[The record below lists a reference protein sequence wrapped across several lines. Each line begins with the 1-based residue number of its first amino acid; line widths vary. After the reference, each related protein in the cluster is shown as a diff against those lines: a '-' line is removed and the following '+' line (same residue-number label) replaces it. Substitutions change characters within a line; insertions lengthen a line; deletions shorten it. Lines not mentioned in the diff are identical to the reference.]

1 MMKRLIFPLLLL
13 VFGVTACSDFLDEQP
28 KDEIPSDGA
37 ITDLPSAQAFLAGAY
52 AGLQED
58 SYYGGDFELFG
69 DLSSDNAQDIGT
81 FNSYKDAERHNLQP
95 TNVSISDIWSA
106 IYIAIGR
113 ANTLINDVPG
123 VITID
128 QADKDEIVGEALTL
142 RALHYHNLVKLFGG
156 VPLVLKQPGSI
167 DEANGVVRATSDEVY
182 AQIESDLTQAE
193 TLISNQTAPTTS
205 ATLGGAKALLA
216 RVYLYEGKYTEANAK
231 ADEVIGLGYDLAPAY
246 ADLFPDDEND
256 TVEDI
261 WKVTFTDVQFNYMYY
276 WWSDPQGGGA
286 EVAPTADLMSAYAP
300 NDDRRARNFC
310 TTTDPLFCLDT
321 PTSGDTSGAKYPTT
335 AGAEDI
341 HVIRFAEV
349 LLIKAEALA
358 HLNQLAAAVDEY
370 NKVRVRAG
378 LAPHTLGNQ
387 VTSQQDVLDEIDL
400 QRRLELF
407 AEADRWPDLVRTG
420 RWQQV
425 LPGIPS
431 YQTLYPIPQNEIDVA
446 GGLIQNPGY

>member
-1 MMKRLIFPLLLL
+1 MRRLLLPLLLL
-13 VFGVTACSDFLDEQP
+13 TFGLAGCSDFLDEQP
-28 KDEIPSDGA
+28 KDEVPSDGA

-81 FNSYKDAERHNLQP
+81 FNSYKDAQRHNLQP

-106 IYIAIGR
+106 IYIAVAR

-123 VITID
+123 VATIA
-128 QADKDEIVGEALTL
+128 QADKDEIVGEALAL

-156 VPLVLKQPGSI
+156 VPLVLKAPGSVQ
-167 DEANGVVRATSDEVY
+167 DANSVVRATDQEVY
-182 AQIESDLTQAE
+182 AQIESDLGQAE
-193 TLISNQTAPTTS
+193 TLISNQTAPTNT

-231 ADEVIGLGYDLAPAY
+231 ADEVIALGYDLDPDYTA
-246 ADLFPDDEND
+246 LFPADENSS
-256 TVEDI
+256 VEDI
-261 WKVTFTDVQFNYMYY
+261 WKVTFTDVQYNYMYY

-286 EVAPTADLMSAYAP
+286 EVAPTANLVAAYAP
-300 NDDRRARNFC
+300 NDVRLAWNVYI
-310 TTTDPLFCLDT
+310 PT
-321 PTSGDTSGAKYPTT
+321 PDDTSGGKYPTT

-358 HLNQLAAAVDEY
+358 RLNQLAAAVTEY
-370 NKVRVRAG
+370 NKIRVRAG
-378 LAPHTLGNQ
+378 LLPHTLGNE
-387 VTSQQDVLDEIDL
+387 VTTQQDVLDEIDL
-400 QRRLELF
+400 QRRLEFF
-407 AEADRWPDLVRTG
+407 AEGDRWPDLVRTG

-425 LPGIPS
+425 IPGMPA
-431 YQTLYPIPQNEIDVA
+431 YQALYPIPQSEIDVA
-446 GGLIQNPGY
+446 GGLVQNPGY